1 MRRRQD
7 GAQASLH
14 ASQRTLIRDKSAR
27 GPVSGSP
34 LLLHMPPVFGV
45 NLGRQEAIAL
55 YAPQTILR
63 AYLSTPPPF
72 TSPLLMA
79 EEDTRSTQRQ
89 KKMGSVR
96 MPLGF
101 SGAGTSLNRMR
112 GVGVGTKPSDLM
124 CVKNLHRKAHGRP
137 H

>member
-14 ASQRTLIRDKSAR
+14 ARQRMFIRDKSAR
-27 GPVSGSP
+27 GPVSRSP

-63 AYLSTPPPF
+63 AYLSNHPPLHLAPPDGGRRRAEHP
-72 TSPLLMA
+72 TT
-79 EEDTRSTQRQ
+79 EEDGQR
-89 KKMGSVR
+89 
-96 MPLGF
+96 
-101 SGAGTSLNRMR
+101 
-112 GVGVGTKPSDLM
+112 
-124 CVKNLHRKAHGRP
+124 
-137 H
+137 